1 MSTPSLEPSGIPTL
15 RTATAHFLMPPATDP
30 TPAGVDAFVPAVA
43 RDHQPEI
50 LRIAAFCALWTFA
63 ATGCLLPW
71 GGEGWPMVARALA
84 LLAVW
89 IPLWSLTLILIF
101 VLPGAFF
108 LFLQRRDFLTARQ
121 TTALCTALAI
131 LFFSFI
137 ALLLARSPLLP
148 CQIVGWIWIIALLVE
163 VLLSIVLLFVKKRT

>member
-1 MSTPSLEPSGIPTL
+1 MNPLSPEPTGIPTL
-15 RTATAHFLMPPATDP
+15 RTATAYFLMPPATDP
-30 TPAGVDAFVPAVA
+30 TSAGVDAFVPAAA

-50 LRIAAFCALWTFA
+50 LRVAAFCALWTFA

-71 GGEGWPMVARALA
+71 GGQGWPMVARSIA

-89 IPLWSLTLILIF
+89 IPLWSLSLILIF
-101 VLPGAFF
+101 VLPGTFF

-121 TTALCTALAI
+121 TTTLCTALAI

-137 ALLLARSPLLP
+137 ALFLARSPLLP
-148 CQIVGWIWIIALLVE
+148 CQIVGWIWIIALLAE
-163 VLLSIVLLFVKKRT
+163 ALLSIVLLFVKKRT